1 LLVDESSVIIS
12 EVPLVLQ
19 ASEDTMDL
27 PCVDVAGH
35 EVEQESPVPGLHKA
49 RWNSG
54 LDICSSS
61 LAHRGNASFGKD
73 RSSLTR

>member
-1 LLVDESSVIIS
+1 
-12 EVPLVLQ
+12 
-19 ASEDTMDL
+19 MDL

-35 EVEQESPVPGLHKA
+35 EVEQESPVPVLHKA

-61 LAHRGNASFGKD
+61 LAHRGNALFGKD